1 MNKLIFLPLC
11 LLAAT
16 GAAHGDGLRSAT
28 VTKAI
33 NSVQVYPT
41 ATTAHPAA
49 TGEVVAAPSL
59 VQTGRQSRAEL
70 TFPDLTITRLGQNS
84 AFNLRA
90 EGRDIELKQG
100 TVLLQVPKN
109 SGGATIRTATVTAA
123 ITGTTLMFEYSPEK
137 WIKLLTLEGTQQLFI
152 KGIKEPIAI
161 PAGKML
167 MMHPDAKVAPA
178 LIEVDIEKILK
189 TSPLAGDDF
198 FGPLPAAAL
207 KAIEATI
214 ERQKQAK
221 RDGNLLPTNQVITGS
236 GQRQAAAISDSK
248 ALDAVPGPIEPQ
260 TPL

>member
-1 MNKLIFLPLC
+1 MNKLIILPLG
-11 LLAAT
+11 LLAAA

-33 NSVQVYPT
+33 NSVQVYP
-41 ATTAHPAA
+41 AAQTAHAA
-49 TGEVVAAPSL
+49 ADGEVVAAPSR

-109 SGGATIRTATVTAA
+109 AGGATIRTATVTAA

-137 WIKLLTLEGTQQLFI
+137 WIKLLTLEGTQHLFI

-178 LIEVDIEKILK
+178 LIEVDIDKILK
-189 TSPLAGDDF
+189 TSPLAGNDF
-198 FGPLPAAAL
+198 FGPLPEPAL
-207 KAIEATI
+207 MAIKATI

-221 RDGNLLPTNQVITGS
+221 RDGDLLPTNHILTGS
-236 GQRQAAAISDSK
+236 GQRQAGAINDSTVF
-248 ALDAVPGPIEPQ
+248 DAVPEPNEQ
-260 TPL
+260 QAP